1 MGYLL
6 FAAFGA
12 ADFSLSEQYS
22 IQAAIRESVRAG
34 KQETG
39 RKRIRGRKYLFR
51 GKSNIMIIIRKKD
64 DSCRTGFRIPV
75 RDGQGKD
82 WPAGSERRDV
92 CVPGTSSAGILCWI
106 SNGRP
111 GPGRRESTG
120 SGPVM

>member
-51 GKSNIMIIIRKKD
+51 GKSNIMIIIRKKM
-64 DSCRTGFRIPV
+64 IPAV
-75 RDGQGKD
+75 RDSGYRSGTDRGKTD
-82 WPAGSERRDV
+82 RRAVKGGTYVCQVHHQREYPAGYQTEDPD
-92 CVPGTSSAGILCWI
+92 PGEGNQLEAD
-106 SNGRP
+106 R
-111 GPGRRESTG
+111 
-120 SGPVM
+120 

>member
-39 RKRIRGRKYLFR
+39 RKRKQREKVPIPEKIKY
-51 GKSNIMIIIRKKD
+51 N
-64 DSCRTGFRIPV
+64 
-75 RDGQGKD
+75 
-82 WPAGSERRDV
+82 
-92 CVPGTSSAGILCWI
+92 
-106 SNGRP
+106 NYN
-111 GPGRRESTG
+111 
-120 SGPVM
+120 